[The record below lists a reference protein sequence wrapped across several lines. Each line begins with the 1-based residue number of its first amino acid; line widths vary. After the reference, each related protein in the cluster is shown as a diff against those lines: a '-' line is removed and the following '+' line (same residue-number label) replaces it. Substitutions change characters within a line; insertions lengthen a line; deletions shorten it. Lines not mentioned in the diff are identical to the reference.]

1 MLDFIY
7 NAPTTVYFGR
17 DKEKQ
22 VGKIISDLGYKK
34 IMMQYGKGSIK
45 KSGLY
50 DSVMNS
56 LSEYG
61 IEVIELGGVEP
72 NPKYDFINRAI
83 KLAKKENAIGFLL
96 PTMDKGELFPFVQNG
111 RTLPRKTFS
120 MGHGCE
126 KRYYLEGRKIR

>member
-7 NAPTTVYFGR
+7 NAPTTVYFGK

-72 NPKYDFINRAI
+72 NPKLEFVRTAVEI
-83 KLAKKENAIGFLL
+83 AKKE
-96 PTMDKGELFPFVQNG
+96 KVELILGGSLSEASGN
-111 RTLPRKTFS
+111 L
-120 MGHGCE
+120 
-126 KRYYLEGRKIR
+126 